1 MRPLSCLSES
11 AVIALDAS
19 TAINLNATGC
29 AAAISR
35 CFSGG
40 VVLPDIVLG
49 EIEDGE
55 AKGRRDAHLTKELIQ
70 EGALQ
75 VVSLSEVGLRYF
87 EQLVVGDA
95 AMTMD
100 DGEAATIAYANE
112 TGAIAVID
120 ERKANRICAERFPN
134 VKVAA
139 TVDLFAHESVEKAIG
154 RNVLADAV
162 FKALVG
168 ARMRVLQH
176 HVSWVVELIGA
187 DRVQQCTSLPRSAR
201 VAERSHA
208 ERGA

>member
-1 MRPLSCLSES
+1 MRPLSCLSDS

-19 TAINLNATGC
+19 TAINLNASGC
-29 AAAISR
+29 AAAILR
-35 CFSGG
+35 CFGGG

-55 AKGRRDAHLTKELIQ
+55 AKGRRDAQLTKELVQ
-70 EGALQ
+70 EGALK

-87 EQLVVGDA
+87 EQLVVGNA
-95 AMTMD
+95 AMTLD

-139 TVDLFAHESVEKAIG
+139 TVDLFAHASVEKAIG
-154 RNVLADAV
+154 RKALADAV
-162 FKALVG
+162 FGALVG

-176 HVSWVVELIGA
+176 HVTWVAQLIGA
-187 DRVQQCTSLPRSAR
+187 ARVQQCTSLPRSAR
-201 VAERSHA
+201 AAQRSHV
-208 ERGA
+208 E